1 MELTQVPL
9 KNALKPKGVTIP
21 LTLNTTYQ
29 EPKNQLTIQM
39 VLAKL
44 FKTNQRDLKTT
55 LFNKQLPIHQVSKRF
70 PFKIMQTLKNPHSMF
85 PSIRKISLNKTMH
98 NFMELT
104 LNRHKNQILISFT
117 KQVEKTKLLS
127 FKDQMARSQLTL
139 RPRMQTLNLDR
150 VLISMSTKRTFME
163 LNSNQIQ
170 RAIMKEMST
179 NSLMNQGR
187 IKLWQTHF

>member
-9 KNALKPKGVTIP
+9 KNALKQRDATIP
-21 LTLNTTYQ
+21 LTLNMTYQ
-29 EPKNQLTIQM
+29 VPKNQLTIQM

-55 LFNKQLPIHQVSKRF
+55 LFNKQLLIHQVSKKF

-117 KQVEKTKLLS
+117 KLVERTKLQL
-127 FKDQMARSQLTL
+127 FKDQMGRSYLTL
-139 RPRMQTLNLDR
+139 KSRMQTLN
-150 VLISMSTKRTFME
+150 
-163 LNSNQIQ
+163 
-170 RAIMKEMST
+170 
-179 NSLMNQGR
+179 
-187 IKLWQTHF
+187 